1 MLCRE
6 LDGGHPLWA
15 LEALTG
21 DDVFKYHRSGCVCV
35 CTAGDKSQFDL
46 ATRTRVS
53 ELPQKPED
61 PRCPTLSAA
70 ARDLR
75 VIKVPPAWSHRET
88 WRKLDLV
95 HSGKRGPHGC
105 KFTDSGDEALSDDD
119 MFQVTHNSLA
129 RSFCFVTRS
138 LLLGR
143 PSDLWERARAPSRE
157 THAVQRG
164 ACPGRRC
171 SRATIRRMPFWRLA
185 AAATTTRSRWT
196 ASCKATVSQRPC
208 GVGQWRLVV
217 LFCHRSG

>member
-1 MLCRE
+1 VIDLLEGVALLCRE

-21 DDVFKYHRSGCVCV
+21 DEVFKYHRSGCVCV
-35 CTAGDKSQFDL
+35 CTAGYKSQFDL

-88 WRKLDLV
+88 WRKLDLG

-129 RSFCFVTRS
+129 GCF
-138 LLLGR
+138 
-143 PSDLWERARAPSRE
+143 
-157 THAVQRG
+157 
-164 ACPGRRC
+164 
-171 SRATIRRMPFWRLA
+171 
-185 AAATTTRSRWT
+185 
-196 ASCKATVSQRPC
+196 AS
-208 GVGQWRLVV
+208 
-217 LFCHRSG
+217 